1 MWLRVCLGRPLG
13 LLQGRSQDFFYR
25 GEGKTEVLGL
35 HGQQWV
41 GYWGEAF
48 IPGPPVR
55 ESGKHCKLP
64 SGVRAEPRPPNGFH
78 AF

>member
-41 GYWGEAF
+41 GLLGRG
-48 IPGPPVR
+48 I
-55 ESGKHCKLP
+55 H
-64 SGVRAEPRPPNGFH
+64 PRPTS
-78 AF
+78 